1 MAGSLQD
8 QLLKAGLVGA
18 QQVRDSKRKSHKK
31 RKQAGNKGKN
41 AGDNISLAQAYGQ
54 RSQQEKSE
62 RDRELN
68 RKREE
73 AKRRKEIK
81 TRLRQI
87 IVSNALNDKQAEI
100 ARHFEHK
107 GKIRKIYLTTE
118 QQKGLNTG
126 RLGIVYFGGRYFLLD
141 AARVEKVAAVDETA
155 VALSGIAVQS
165 EDGGSDEH
173 YAQFKVPD
181 DLMW

>member
-1 MAGSLQD
+1 MAGSLRD
-8 QLLKAGLVGA
+8 QLLKAGLVSN
-18 QQVRDSKRKSHKK
+18 QQVRESKRNQHKK

-41 AGDNISLAQAYGQ
+41 ADGISLAQAYGK
-54 RSQQEKSE
+54 RSQHEKLE

-81 TRLRQI
+81 ARLRQI

-100 ARHFEHK
+100 ARHFEHN

-118 QQKGLNTG
+118 QQKRLTAG
-126 RLGIVYFGGRYFLLD
+126 RLGIVYFAGRYYLLD
-141 AARVEKVAAVDETA
+141 AERVDKVAAVDAAA
-155 VALSGIAVQS
+155 VALMLGAGPADDESGDA
-165 EDGGSDEH
+165 H
-173 YAQFKVPD
+173 YAQFEVPE